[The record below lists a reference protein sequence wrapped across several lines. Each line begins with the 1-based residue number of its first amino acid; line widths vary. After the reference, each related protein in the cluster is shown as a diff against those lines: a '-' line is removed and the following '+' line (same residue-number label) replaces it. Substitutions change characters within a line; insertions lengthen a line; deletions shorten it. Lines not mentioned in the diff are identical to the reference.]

1 MLKPAEK
8 LKLRPFQKADVMYMR
23 KHDYKVLVANAPGTG
38 KTIECLSCVSI
49 DREKLCPVVIVCPA
63 SVVWNWHKEARKWTK
78 WARIHV
84 ITDKSTP
91 IPQEP
96 FHIYIMSWSLLVD
109 RAVEVVARKPQLLI
123 ADEAHYAKNI
133 EALRSQALY
142 AVARSVPHCLLLT
155 GTPLI
160 NSKEELENLK
170 NVLGSSNPPMIRR
183 LLEDVAPDI
192 PPKTRALL
200 PVYLPP
206 KIASEYR
213 KAKDEFERWLKEILQ
228 LRMSVA
234 QADQAAR
241 RALAAEALVKVG
253 YLRRIVGRGKVNAAV
268 DWAARAVRLGEPVV
282 IFAEHSRVISQMM
295 KQMRKQRLRYVSITG
310 STSKVQRQLNI
321 EAFQS
326 GEVPIFIGSK
336 AASTGITLTRARHLC
351 FVERFWTSAEE
362 EQAEDRIRRIGQKY
376 PTKIWFL
383 HATGTIDDRIS
394 AIIERKRRMIHDAIG
409 IEDIESNPEEVVLD
423 LIASWSKHVQAPME
437 NGNAMLGLV
446 RALPP
451 LPSPTETHMVIF
463 KGKRWNKAAVKAW
476 ARMNAYHIEHIR
488 FDGRVHR
495 AINHPPS
502 LFLSGS
508 FTAFNISK
516 EIQIIRGKRRKK
528 VSKSKGRKKS
538 KGLARAK
545 MESRQL
551 VPTRKRK

>member
-1 MLKPAEK
+1 MIKPPEK
-8 LKLRPFQKADVMYMR
+8 LTLRPFQKEDVLFMR
-23 KHDYKVLVANAPGTG
+23 KHNYKVLVANAPGTG
-38 KTIECLSCVSI
+38 KTIECLSCVAL
-49 DREKLCPVVIVCPA
+49 DRQKLCPVVIVCPA

-78 WARIHV
+78 WAKIHV
-84 ITDKSTP
+84 ITDKNTP

-109 RAVEVVARKPQLLI
+109 RAMEVLARKPQMLI
-123 ADEAHYAKNI
+123 ADEAHYAKNT

-142 AVARSVPHCLLLT
+142 GVARAVPHCLLLT

-160 NSKEELENLK
+160 NSPEELENLK
-170 NVLGSSNPPMIRR
+170 SMLGSSDPPMIRR

-192 PPKTRALL
+192 PPKKRAKL

-206 KIASEYR
+206 KIAAEYR
-213 KAKDEFERWLKEILQ
+213 KAMNEFERWLKEILQ
-228 LRMSVA
+228 LRMSIA

-282 IFAEHSRVISQMM
+282 LFAEHSRVVRQMM
-295 KQMRKQRLRYVSITG
+295 KQMKKQRLRFVSILG
-310 STSKVQRQLNI
+310 DTSKRQRQLNI
-321 EAFQS
+321 EAFQN

-351 FVERFWTSAEE
+351 FVERFWTSADE

-383 HATGTIDDRIS
+383 HASGTIDDRIS
-394 AIIERKRRMIHDAIG
+394 AIIERKRRMVRDAIG
-409 IEDIESNPEEVVLD
+409 IEDIESSPEEAVLD

-437 NGNAMLGLV
+437 DGNAMLGLV

-451 LPSPTETHMVIF
+451 LPSPAETHMIVF

-476 ARMNAYHIEHIR
+476 AKMNAYHINSIR

-495 AINHPPS
+495 AVNHPPS
-502 LFLSGS
+502 LFLNGS
-508 FTAFNISK
+508 FTTFNISK

-528 VSKSKGRKKS
+528 AGTRKKRRSS
-538 KGLARAK
+538 KV
-545 MESRQL
+545 SRSGVEKRTQVL
-551 VPTRKRK
+551 TRKRK